1 LGNFPLF
8 ETARN
13 LRDIYKQ
20 AQQNV
25 IIVEVT
31 MYEMNVN
38 LYGQQNTLSFYTVL
52 KLEVTMYEMN
62 VNLYGQQNTFSFYT
76 VLKFS
81 QKKDSGLVYTENWNA
96 VSVKSCGS

>member
-52 KLEVTMYEMN
+52 K
-62 VNLYGQQNTFSFYT
+62 
-76 VLKFS
+76 FS
-81 QKKDSGLVYTENWNA
+81 QKKDSGLIYTENWNA